1 MTGSA
6 QLLIRS
12 APCAPI
18 PSPRASG
25 CSSGAAIWCTCAG
38 GPASS
43 HSRVR
48 SHRNRRGP
56 WPGRTPSGARRSE
69 RSCGAPSGPSPPRAR
84 RPPRRADPPAG
95 ATPGVEGPHARQPA
109 HRSRGREADRPRGRQ
124 GPSARARSSIRRA
137 AILAGAPAL
146 RPGIRSSPELLR
158 EEGAAPA
165 APGHVPGSSG
175 TRDDDLAPRPVR
187 AVQDLRETLHRR
199 TPARATPGRPE
210 AVGDDWR
217 ASWWP
222 RSGGSSRDWPRAPGA
237 RGGRSRTREGSS
249 RPARASPSP
258 PRSR

>member
-25 CSSGAAIWCTCAG
+25 CSSGAAIWCTWTRAK
-38 GPASS
+38 PL
-43 HSRVR
+43 
-48 SHRNRRGP
+48 
-56 WPGRTPSGARRSE
+56 SGAEPPEPARALARPRGELCETIRAIVRR
-69 RSCGAPSGPSPPRAR
+69 APSGPSPPRAR
-84 RPPRRADPPAG
+84 RPPRRADPPSG

-109 HRSRGREADRPRGRQ
+109 HRSRGREADRPRGQR
-124 GPSARARSSIRRA
+124 GPSARARSSFRCA